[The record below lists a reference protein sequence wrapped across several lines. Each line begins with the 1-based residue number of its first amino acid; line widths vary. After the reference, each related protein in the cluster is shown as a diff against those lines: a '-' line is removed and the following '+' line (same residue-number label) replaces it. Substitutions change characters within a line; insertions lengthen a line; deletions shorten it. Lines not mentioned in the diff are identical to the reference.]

1 MQIYSQESR
10 GKLITKRTSRCWSP
24 RRPLEPP
31 EASASGQSWLTMANK
46 AICVQQWW
54 NRAFYCMHVN
64 GWVRNLKLVRVC
76 LHKRRKSLLLRD
88 HTGQQSTI
96 LKSWGC
102 RRQLWACGSTVCVT
116 QKLQKLRN
124 GDHIAPFQ
132 MKPSQRTFGNHKEIQ
147 SRYKND
153 HTPDSELRL
162 IRPIAFESA
171 SQTASPT
178 ASARWAVGV
187 FLVHTIIKAI
197 LFQIERVIKV
207 NWPLCTLHFQMVSSF
222 L

>member
-10 GKLITKRTSRCWSP
+10 GKLITERTSRCWSP

-64 GWVRNLKLVRVC
+64 GWARNLKLVRVC
-76 LHKRRKSLLLRD
+76 LHKRRKRSHRATIDYLKVLRVPK
-88 HTGQQSTI
+88 TI
-96 LKSWGC
+96 VGMRIDC
-102 RRQLWACGSTVCVT
+102 VCNP
-116 QKLQKLRN
+116 KAAKLRN

-132 MKPSQRTFGNHKEIQ
+132 MKPSQRTFGNHKKIQ
-147 SRYKND
+147 SSYKND